1 MKAYGI
7 AGSVLNWITDFLSN
21 RRQRVNIKGSYSDW
35 SSVTSG
41 VPQGSVL
48 GPLLF
53 IIYINDLPESVQ
65 SYAAIFADDTK
76 LYRPII
82 NAEDSNILQSDLDL
96 LVEWCKVWLMN
107 FNYSKCKHLPFGH
120 NSPSRHYTMGSGTAL
135 HQICMVDE
143 ENDLGIMFSRNFK
156 FKSHIHKMVQKANK
170 VLGVTNRTFKYLDPN
185 IMRLLY
191 TSLVRPHLDYAS
203 NIWNPYL
210 LEDMRTIEKLQRRAT
225 KLIPSLKQYTYQER
239 LSALNLPSLQ
249 YRRLRMDLI
258 MTYKILQGTV
268 HLRKDH
274 FFIMNTNPTRT
285 NGLKIYKHHC
295 NKTLRRYS
303 FSQRIIDHWNR
314 LPSEIV
320 NAPNLLSFKTQLDI
334 FLSSLRFKYV

>member
-65 SYAAIFADDTK
+65 SYTAIFADDTK

-135 HQICMVDE
+135 HQICTVDQGRRKQLLIGPAKGMAVKE
-143 ENDLGIMFSRNFK
+143 KCAKNTQHAKYANARGSGGMPPRKFLKKHALRLHLIAFS
-156 FKSHIHKMVQKANK
+156 A
-170 VLGVTNRTFKYLDPN
+170 RTY
-185 IMRLLY
+185 
-191 TSLVRPHLDYAS
+191 
-203 NIWNPYL
+203 
-210 LEDMRTIEKLQRRAT
+210 
-225 KLIPSLKQYTYQER
+225 
-239 LSALNLPSLQ
+239 
-249 YRRLRMDLI
+249 
-258 MTYKILQGTV
+258 
-268 HLRKDH
+268 
-274 FFIMNTNPTRT
+274 
-285 NGLKIYKHHC
+285 
-295 NKTLRRYS
+295 
-303 FSQRIIDHWNR
+303 FSII
-314 LPSEIV
+314 I
-320 NAPNLLSFKTQLDI
+320 
-334 FLSSLRFKYV
+334 